1 MRKLALAFAVL
12 MSFPV
17 VIGFAA
23 DQPAPAP
30 GQAAPPSAP
39 ARGRGF
45 WPTSTCKGCHPRT
58 VEQHLLSHHESSFTN
73 PVFQAQYFEE
83 VLPRASR
90 DPGLATEAQACTAC
104 HAPVAFA
111 LQQAYIRGAEEID
124 PSMSGVTCD
133 VCHTISG
140 WRGEA
145 PENGNFIS
153 EPGPSKRGPFARE
166 TNWHHVYS
174 ELHTKSELCAICHE
188 ATNHHGLEV
197 KATFTEWKKSPFAA
211 QGVQCQDCHMTRDGF
226 LTAGQAQ
233 YESGPAAN
241 MPGHAPVR
249 DRLYTH
255 RFPGAHSKSQVEG
268 AITLAVSTIPGAPG
282 PGDRAVVRVTVDN
295 GRTGHK
301 MPTGSAD
308 LRVLWL
314 AVTARVND
322 VVIPLA
328 AKSVDSSGFDV
339 AGGTQ
344 EDARILGEDVPKGSR
359 LYRAVFADAQGR
371 PTLSFYDAQSIP
383 FDNRLAAAEKRVE
396 SLDLAI
402 PKEAKGRVQIEARL
416 LYLPYPTALSRHWN
430 LEKPEAVVVAAARQ
444 ELTLRQP

>member
-1 MRKLALAFAVL
+1 MRKLAITFSLALCLSGWVAL
-12 MSFPV
+12 
-17 VIGFAA
+17 AA
-23 DQPAPAP
+23 GDAPATEGQPAAP
-30 GQAAPPSAP
+30 TAP

-90 DPGLATEAQACTAC
+90 DPGLAEEAQACTAC

-111 LQQAYIRGAEEID
+111 LQQAYIHGAEEID

-133 VCHTISG
+133 VCHTIAG
-140 WRGEA
+140 YRGDE
-145 PENGNFIS
+145 PRNGNFIS
-153 EPGPSKRGPFARE
+153 APGPSKRGPFARE

-188 ATNHHGLEV
+188 AVNHHGLEV

-211 QGVQCQDCHMTRDGF
+211 KGVQCQDCHMTRDGF
-226 LTAGQAQ
+226 LTAGQPQ
-233 YESGPAAN
+233 YESGAAAD
-241 MPGHAPVR
+241 MPGRAPVR

-268 AITLAVSTIPGAPG
+268 AITLALNTIPAAPAPG
-282 PGDRAVVRVTVDN
+282 ERAVVRVTVDN
-295 GRTGHK
+295 SRTGHK

-322 VVIPLA
+322 AVVPLT
-328 AKSVDSSGFDV
+328 AKSTEAVAYDV
-339 AGGTQ
+339 AGGAKDDQ
-344 EDARILGEDVPKGSR
+344 RIIGEDVPKGSR
-359 LYRAVFADAQGR
+359 VYRAIFVDGQGK
-371 PTLSFYDAQSIP
+371 PTLSFYDAHAIT

-396 SLDLAI
+396 SFDLAL
-402 PKEAKGRVQIEARL
+402 PKDAKGRVQIEARL

-430 LEKPEAVVVAAARQ
+430 LPKPDAVEVAVARQ
-444 ELTLRQP
+444 EIALR